1 MDGARVVM
9 VLATHEMISVYTAFS
24 HLCAAAEEVLDH
36 FRDRFINDAAS
47 SDIMYELRYKDVI
60 SNGDVEMIERQAGVT
75 QRNQYL
81 HECLKRK
88 CTKEA
93 LMEVCNV
100 MAAVKGNP
108 KINALGKDMRRRVK
122 GICHV

>member
-1 MDGARVVM
+1 MAQS
-9 VLATHEMISVYTAFS
+9 THEMTSVHTAFS

-47 SDIMYELRYKDVI
+47 SAIMYELKHKDVI
-60 SNGDVEMIERQAGVT
+60 ASGDVEMMERKADVT
-75 QRNQYL
+75 QQNQYL
-81 HECLKRK
+81 HDRLMRK

-100 MAAVKGNP
+100 MSAVRGNP
-108 KINALGKDMRRRVK
+108 KMNALGKDMRRRVK